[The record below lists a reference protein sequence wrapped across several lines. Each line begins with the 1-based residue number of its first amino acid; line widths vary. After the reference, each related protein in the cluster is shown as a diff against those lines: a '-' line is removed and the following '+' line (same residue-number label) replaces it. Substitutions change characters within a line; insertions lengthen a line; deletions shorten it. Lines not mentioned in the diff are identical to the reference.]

1 MGKFINVPLP
11 LYSVT
16 ADMASPAIA
25 GTTSGTATGKLTY
38 ATGGFN
44 AAVNVGDQV
53 LDTTTWTISTVT
65 AVDSDTVLSISG
77 TGNTALEV
85 SGAAFKIWPYAA
97 AYTFLVATGT
107 FLTDV
112 NVGDLVIN
120 TSSDRMAKV
129 TKVNSDT
136 SLTMDN
142 FIFDDNGSDAAV
154 VISQSGYGGRLINL
168 DNIVTNTPTVGGAGT
183 TPVVL
188 TYKTKT
194 AGNDILTITISAAQA
209 NYSWQ
214 KAFEKV
220 MIETLESDWKDV
232 IAEMPMVVAP
242 VLASR
247 PSVLYATSV
256 VLA

>member
-1 MGKFINVPLP
+1 
-11 LYSVT
+11 
-16 ADMASPAIA
+16 MAICCRIYFFSC
-25 GTTSGTATGKLTY
+25 
-38 ATGGFN
+38 N
-44 AAVNVGDQV
+44 RN
-53 LDTTTWTISTVT
+53 
-65 AVDSDTVLSISG
+65 
-77 TGNTALEV
+77 
-85 SGAAFKIWPYAA
+85 
-97 AYTFLVATGT
+97 

-142 FIFDDNGSDAAV
+142 FIFDDNGSDTAV

-168 DNIVTNTPTVGGAGT
+168 DNIVTNTPTAGGAGT

-194 AGNDILTITISAAQA
+194 AGNDILTITISASQA

-242 VLASR
+242 PVLASR
-247 PSVLYATSV
+247 PSVLFATSV

>member
-16 ADMASPAIA
+16 ADMASPVIA
-25 GTTSGTATGKLTY
+25 GTTSGAATGKLTY

-65 AVDSDTVLSISG
+65 AVDSDTILSISG
-77 TGNTALEV
+77 TGNAALEA
-85 SGAAFKIWPYAA
+85 SGAAFKIWPYAN
-97 AYTFLVATGT
+97 AYAFLVATGT

-120 TSSDRMAKV
+120 TSTGRMAKV
-129 TKVNSDT
+129 AKVNSDT

-142 FIFDDNGSDAAV
+142 FIFDDNGSDNAV
-154 VISQSGYGGRLINL
+154 VISQSGYGGRLISL
-168 DNIVTNTPTVGGAGT
+168 DNIVTNTPTAGGLGT
-183 TPVVL
+183 TPVIL
-188 TYKTKT
+188 NYKTKT

-242 VLASR
+242 VVASR

>member
-25 GTTSGTATGKLTY
+25 GTTSGAATGKLTY

-77 TGNTALEV
+77 TGNAALQA
-85 SGAAFKIWPYAA
+85 SGAAFKIWPYAN
-97 AYTFLVATGT
+97 AYAFLISTGT

-168 DNIVTNTPTVGGAGT
+168 DNIVTNTPTAGGLGT

-242 VLASR
+242 VVASR

>member
-1 MGKFINVPLP
+1 
-11 LYSVT
+11 
-16 ADMASPAIA
+16 MASPVIA
-25 GTTSGTATGKLTY
+25 GTTSADATGKLTY

-77 TGNTALEV
+77 TGNAALEV

-168 DNIVTNTPTVGGAGT
+168 DNIVTNTPTAGGAGT

-194 AGNDILTITISAAQA
+194 AGNDILTITISAVQA

-214 KAFEKV
+214 KAFEEV
-220 MIETLESDWKDV
+220 MIETLESDWKNV

-242 VLASR
+242 VVASR

>member
-16 ADMASPAIA
+16 ADMASPVIA
-25 GTTSGTATGKLTY
+25 GTTSGAATGKLTY

-65 AVDSDTVLSISG
+65 AVDSDTILSISG
-77 TGNTALEV
+77 TGNAALEA
-85 SGAAFKIWPYAA
+85 SGAAFKIWPYAN
-97 AYTFLVATGT
+97 AYAFLVATGT

-120 TSSDRMAKV
+120 TSTGRMAKV
-129 TKVNSDT
+129 AKVNSDT

-142 FIFDDNGSDAAV
+142 FIFDDNGSDNAV
-154 VISQSGYGGRLINL
+154 VISQNGYGGRLISL
-168 DNIVTNTPTVGGAGT
+168 DNIVTNTPTAGGLGT
-183 TPVVL
+183 TPVIL
-188 TYKTKT
+188 NYKTKT

-242 VLASR
+242 VVASR

>member
-1 MGKFINVPLP
+1 
-11 LYSVT
+11 
-16 ADMASPAIA
+16 MAICCRIYFFSC
-25 GTTSGTATGKLTY
+25 
-38 ATGGFN
+38 N
-44 AAVNVGDQV
+44 RN
-53 LDTTTWTISTVT
+53 
-65 AVDSDTVLSISG
+65 
-77 TGNTALEV
+77 
-85 SGAAFKIWPYAA
+85 
-97 AYTFLVATGT
+97 

-142 FIFDDNGSDAAV
+142 FIFDDNGSDTAV

-168 DNIVTNTPTVGGAGT
+168 DNIVTNTPTAGGAGT

-194 AGNDILTITISAAQA
+194 AGNDILTITISASQA

-247 PSVLYATSV
+247 PSVLFATSV

>member
-25 GTTSGTATGKLTY
+25 GTTSGAATGKLTY

-77 TGNTALEV
+77 TGNAALQA
-85 SGAAFKIWPYAA
+85 SGAAFKIWPYAN
-97 AYTFLVATGT
+97 AYAFLISTGT

-120 TSSDRMAKV
+120 TSTGRMAKV
-129 TKVNSDT
+129 AKVNSDT

-142 FIFDDNGSDAAV
+142 FIFDDNGSDNAV
-154 VISQSGYGGRLINL
+154 VISQSGYGGRLISL
-168 DNIVTNTPTVGGAGT
+168 DNIVTNTPTAGGVGT

-194 AGNDILTITISAAQA
+194 AGND
-209 NYSWQ
+209 NYRSQ
-214 KAFEKV
+214 YGRQIYHPQTDRTDRA
-220 MIETLESDWKDV
+220 DGPNWKLCARVKGCNRDCG
-232 IAEMPMVVAP
+232 PY
-242 VLASR
+242 
-247 PSVLYATSV
+247 LYQGGC
-256 VLA
+256 LR

>member
-1 MGKFINVPLP
+1 
-11 LYSVT
+11 
-16 ADMASPAIA
+16 MASPVIA
-25 GTTSGTATGKLTY
+25 GTTSADATGKLTY

-77 TGNTALEV
+77 TGNAALEV

-168 DNIVTNTPTVGGAGT
+168 DNIVTNTPTAGGAGT

-194 AGNDILTITISAAQA
+194 AGNDILTITISAVQA

-214 KAFEKV
+214 KAFEEV
-220 MIETLESDWKDV
+220 MIETLESDWKNV

-242 VLASR
+242 VAASR